1 MCLIFK
7 SDPKLL
13 IAKKDI
19 KVFKHV
25 SLIPESINKV
35 QSYYYFKVYN
45 KGEVCNDTLGFLKY
59 IHTLGLY
66 ALDRAYHSCSLDIE
80 CSITC
85 GDLILGSP
93 DTPNYVLCPTRV
105 DLGIPVH
112 LALFV
117 IPKGS
122 KYYLQDGMY
131 ASDSIVFTGRQEYV
145 LNNRQ
150 LLETIDNFKKEELC
164 AYT

>member
-131 ASDSIVFTGRQEYV
+131 ASDQLIYTGYNQPVFD
-145 LNNRQ
+145 N
-150 LLETIDNFKKEELC
+150 IDINKFIGKCKKLISC
-164 AYT
+164 AYI